1 MKRSQAFYSLLMCAL
16 LVGIAA
22 TLIMG
27 DTPWNL
33 VWDGALR
40 NLNGT
45 SQEWNPLLDERRD
58 NAERS
63 LFMGPKGNPY

>member
-45 SQEWNPLLDERRD
+45 SQEWNPLLDERLI
-58 NAERS
+58 S
-63 LFMGPKGNPY
+63 K